1 MSSLSER
8 QLRLLQQVE
17 TQLKQYV
24 PESESLY
31 KVLWDAMRYSL
42 LDGGKRIRPLLL
54 LEFCTL
60 SGGSV
65 SDALPFACAIEMIHT
80 YSLIHDDLP
89 CMDDDDTRRGRPSNH
104 KVFGEDMA
112 LLAGDA
118 LLTLAFEAMLEKTSA
133 YGVGYDRAGRAA
145 FALAKAAGYKGM
157 VAGQVIDLNSE
168 GKKVSID
175 VLREMDARK
184 TGALIVAA
192 CEMGCIL
199 GGADAVQTEAA
210 RLFAEKIGLA
220 FQIVDDILDVTSTTE
235 ELGKKVG
242 SDAVNDKS
250 TYVTELGL
258 EKATLL
264 ASQLTEEAIHA
275 LDVFPDSEIRQDVIE
290 LAKYLAVRKK

>member
-8 QLRLLQQVE
+8 QLKLLQQVE

-54 LEFCTL
+54 LEFCAL
-60 SGGSV
+60 CGGNAAE
-65 SDALPFACAIEMIHT
+65 ALPYACAIEMIHT

-104 KVFGEDMA
+104 KVFGDDIA

-118 LLTLAFEAMLEKTSA
+118 LLTLAFEIMLEESSA
-133 YGVGYDRAGRAA
+133 DVFGYDRAGRAA
-145 FALAKAAGYKGM
+145 FTLAKAAGYTGM

-168 GKKVSID
+168 GKKVSVE
-175 VLREMDARK
+175 VLQEMDARK

-199 GGADAVQTEAA
+199 GGADAEHTEAA
-210 RLFAEKIGLA
+210 RLFAKKIGLA

-235 ELGKKVG
+235 ELGKEVG
-242 SDAVNDKS
+242 SDTVNNKS

-258 EKATLL
+258 EQANLL
-264 ASQLTEEAIHA
+264 ASELTEDAIHA
-275 LDVFPDSEIRQDVIE
+275 LDIFPDSEIRQDVIK